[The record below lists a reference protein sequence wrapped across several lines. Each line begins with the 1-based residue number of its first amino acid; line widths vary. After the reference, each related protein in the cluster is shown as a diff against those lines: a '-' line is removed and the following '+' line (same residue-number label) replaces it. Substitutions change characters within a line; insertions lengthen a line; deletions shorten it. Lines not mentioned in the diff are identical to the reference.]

1 MRVEGAVGIVTG
13 GASGLGEG
21 VVRMLVDGGGQA
33 AIFDLPSS
41 NGEALAAEL
50 GAGVEFFP
58 VDVADPLQVEP
69 AVSAAA
75 ERFGRIDLLM
85 NSAGIS
91 TGSRVIGR
99 DGTPHPLD
107 HFRRH
112 VEINLIGLFDVLRH
126 AAVVMSRNEPNDEGE
141 RGLIVN
147 VSSIAA
153 IEGQVGQASYAASKG
168 GVLALT
174 LPLARDLAGHGIRVL
189 CICPGIMDTPMLAGA
204 NEQLRQRLNDLTIF
218 PKRLGLPADVGRLV
232 RSFMES
238 PLLNGEVVRLDGAVR
253 LGPR

>member
-1 MRVEGAVGIVTG
+1 MKVDRAVGLVTG

-21 VVRMLVDGGGQA
+21 VVRMLVDGGGHA
-33 AIFDLPSS
+33 AIFDLASS
-41 NGEALAAEL
+41 KGNELAAEL
-50 GAGVEFFP
+50 GDRAAFFP
-58 VDVADPLQVEP
+58 VDVTD
-69 AVSAAA
+69 SAAVEAAVAGVA

-91 TGSRVIGR
+91 TGSRVLGR
-99 DGTPHPLD
+99 DGSPHPLD

-112 VEINLIGLFDVLRH
+112 VEVNLIGLFDVLRR
-126 AAVVMSRNEPNDEGE
+126 AAVVMARNEPNEDGE

-147 VSSIAA
+147 VASIAA
-153 IEGQVGQASYAASKG
+153 IEGQVGQASYSASKG

-204 NEQLRQRLNDLTIF
+204 NEQLRNSLMDLTVF
-218 PKRLGLPADVGRLV
+218 PKRLGRADDMGDLV
-232 RSFMES
+232 RSFMEQ
-238 PLLNGEVVRLDGAVR
+238 PMLNGEVIRLDGAVR
-253 LGPR
+253 LAPR

>member
-1 MRVEGAVGIVTG
+1 MRVEGAVGVVTG
-13 GASGLGEG
+13 GASGLGAG
-21 VVRMLVDGGGQA
+21 VVRMLVDGGGRA

-41 NGEALAAEL
+41 RGEELAAEL
-50 GAGVEFFP
+50 GDAAAFFP
-58 VDVADPLQVEP
+58 VDVSDPEQVEP
-69 AVSAAA
+69 SVAAVV

-91 TGSRVIGR
+91 TGSRVVGR

-126 AAVVMSRNEPNDEGE
+126 TAVAMAKNEPDEDGE

-153 IEGQVGQASYAASKG
+153 IEGQVGQASYSASKG

-174 LPLARDLAGHGIRVL
+174 LPLARDLAMHGIRVL

-204 NEQLRQRLNDLTIF
+204 SDELRQSLIASTIF
-218 PKRLGLPADVGRLV
+218 PKRLGTPEDVGQLV
-232 RSFMES
+232 RSFMEQ
-238 PLLNGEVVRLDGAVR
+238 PMLNGEVIRLDGAVR
-253 LGPR
+253 LAAR

>member
-1 MRVEGAVGIVTG
+1 VKVEGAVGLVTG

-21 VVRMLVDGGGQA
+21 VVRMLVDGGGRA

-41 NGEALAAEL
+41 RGEELAAEL
-50 GAGVEFFP
+50 GDRAAFFP
-58 VDVADPLQVEP
+58 VDVTDSDGVEEGVA
-69 AVSAAA
+69 AVA

-91 TGSRVIGR
+91 TGARVVGR

-112 VEINLIGLFDVLRH
+112 VDVNLIGLFDVLRRT
-126 AAVVMSRNEPNDEGE
+126 AVVMAGNEPNEEGE
-141 RGLIVN
+141 RGLVVN
-147 VSSIAA
+147 VASIAA
-153 IEGQVGQASYAASKG
+153 IEGQVGQASYSASKG

-204 NEQLRQRLNDLTIF
+204 NEQLRNSLQNLTIF
-218 PKRLGLPADVGRLV
+218 PKRLGHAADMGALV
-232 RSFMES
+232 RSLMEQ
-238 PLLNGEVVRLDGAVR
+238 PMLNGEVIRLDGAVR
-253 LGPR
+253 LAPR